1 MRRTALVAVGIALM
15 LGTMT
20 VDGMAGVFIPM
31 PWLCDPFPLLCERTN
46 TARTNTARTN
56 TASPPQ
62 AEQGAGT
69 PETKGQPAARPQPRN
84 RKSTETTGRK
94 KVASAQQSP
103 QLSVRLQHDFEEFL
117 TERARRRGGDR
128 STDQSEDKDALFR
141 EFVQWQKDRPSS
153 RSR

>member
-1 MRRTALVAVGIALM
+1 MRRNATIAVGIALM

-20 VDGMAGVFIPM
+20 VDGMAGVYIPM
-31 PWLCDPFPLLCERTN
+31 PWLCDPFPRLCEQ
-46 TARTNTARTN
+46 TN

-62 AEQGAGT
+62 AEQSTGT
-69 PETKGQPAARPQPRN
+69 QETKGQPAARPQPRN
-84 RKSTETTGRK
+84 RKSTATTGAK

-103 QLSVRLQHDFEEFL
+103 QLSARLQRDFEEFL
-117 TERARRRGGDR
+117 IERARRREVGL
-128 STDQSEDKDALFR
+128 STHQSENKDAMFR

>member
-20 VDGMAGVFIPM
+20 IDGMAGVFIPM

-46 TARTNTARTN
+46 TA
-56 TASPPQ
+56 SPPLAGQ
-62 AEQGAGT
+62 IAGT

-84 RKSTETTGRK
+84 KKSTGTTGTK
-94 KVASAQQSP
+94 KVASAQQSA
-103 QLSVRLQHDFEEFL
+103 QLSARLQHDFEEFL

-128 STDQSEDKDALFR
+128 STDQSENKDALFR

>member
-31 PWLCDPFPLLCERTN
+31 PWLCDPFPRLCERK
-46 TARTNTARTN
+46 N

-62 AEQGAGT
+62 AEQSAGT
-69 PETKGQPAARPQPRN
+69 PEKKEGPAARPPLRN
-84 RKSTETTGRK
+84 KKSAGTTGAK
-94 KVASAQQSP
+94 KNAPAQQSP
-103 QLSVRLQHDFEEFL
+103 QLSARLQNDFEEFL

-128 STDQSEDKDALFR
+128 SEDKDALFR

>member
-1 MRRTALVAVGIALM
+1 MRRTAIVAVGIALM

-20 VDGMAGVFIPM
+20 IDAVACLCDDNSPFR
-31 PWLCDPFPLLCERTN
+31 WLCSWAN
-46 TARTNTARTN
+46 A
-56 TASPPQ
+56 ASPPQ
-62 AEQGAGT
+62 AEQSAGT

-84 RKSTETTGRK
+84 KKSTETTGTK
-94 KVASAQQSP
+94 KDASAQRGP
-103 QLSVRLQHDFEEFL
+103 QLAGRLQHDFEEFL

-128 STDQSEDKDALFR
+128 STRQPEDQEALFR